1 MKKQWALVW
10 ILSGLSMLGA
20 FSIDAYLPSF
30 IDIGKSLH
38 VDREH
43 VQQTLSVYLFTF
55 AFMMLFYGTL
65 SDTFGRRRVILWAVG
80 GYVAGSVGAMCAP
93 SFYWL
98 LGFRALQGLSAG
110 AGSVVG
116 RAVIRDLFPD
126 QMGQKVMAY
135 VTMVFSL
142 APAVAPV
149 VGGWLQVWYG
159 WRAVFAFLSLA
170 SLAMGIAA
178 WKILP
183 ESLAIK
189 DRAPLHLRSMIRSY
203 WQVATHGDFLLQSLG
218 YGLGFAG
225 FSLYIS
231 TGSDFVMNVLH
242 LPETAFAWLFI
253 PLIVGMSLGS
263 ALSAR
268 LAMKFPPARL
278 IWISYGVM
286 AAATIVNLLYANLC
300 TPAVPWAVLPGMVY
314 MFGLALGSP
323 AMTLRTMDLFPAA
336 KGLAAS
342 LQGFVQMMLFALM
355 SAIVAPL
362 VLGDIRKLALSV
374 AISWVLSIVCWW
386 LGTRKGLVC
395 HGEVVEDG

>member
-1 MKKQWALVW
+1 MPVGWDSPRCMKKQWALVW

-30 IDIGKSLH
+30 GDIGASLH

-43 VQQTLSVYLFTF
+43 VQQTLSIYLFTF

-80 GYVAGSVGAMCAP
+80 GYVAGSFGAMCAP

-116 RAVIRDLFPD
+116 RAVIRDLFPG
-126 QMGQKVMAY
+126 QMGQKVMSY

-159 WRAVFAFLSLA
+159 WRAVFAFLSVA

-183 ESLAIK
+183 ESLAVE
-189 DRAPLHLRSMIRSY
+189 DRSPLHLGSMVR
-203 WQVATHGDFLLQSLG
+203 G
-218 YGLGFAG
+218 
-225 FSLYIS
+225 S
-231 TGSDFVMNVLH
+231 TAS
-242 LPETAFAWLFI
+242 PEFRM
-253 PLIVGMSLGS
+253 MSL
-263 ALSAR
+263 
-268 LAMKFPPARL
+268 
-278 IWISYGVM
+278 
-286 AAATIVNLLYANLC
+286 
-300 TPAVPWAVLPGMVY
+300 
-314 MFGLALGSP
+314 SP
-323 AMTLRTMDLFPAA
+323 
-336 KGLAAS
+336 
-342 LQGFVQMMLFALM
+342 
-355 SAIVAPL
+355 
-362 VLGDIRKLALSV
+362 
-374 AISWVLSIVCWW
+374 
-386 LGTRKGLVC
+386 
-395 HGEVVEDG
+395 

>member
-1 MKKQWALVW
+1 
-10 ILSGLSMLGA
+10 
-20 FSIDAYLPSF
+20 
-30 IDIGKSLH
+30 
-38 VDREH
+38 
-43 VQQTLSVYLFTF
+43 
-55 AFMMLFYGTL
+55 
-65 SDTFGRRRVILWAVG
+65 
-80 GYVAGSVGAMCAP
+80 GSVAAMCAP

-116 RAVIRDLFPD
+116 RAVIRDLFPG
-126 QMGQKVMAY
+126 QMGQKVMSY

-149 VGGWLQVWYG
+149 VGGWLQVCYG

-170 SLAMGIAA
+170 SLAMWIAA
-178 WKILP
+178 WKVLP
-183 ESLAIK
+183 ESLAVEN
-189 DRAPLHLRSMIRSY
+189 RAPLHLRSMIRGY
-203 WQVATHGDFLLQSLG
+203 WRVASHGDFLLQSLG
-218 YGLGFAG
+218 IGLGFAG

-231 TGSDFVMNVLH
+231 TGSDFVMHVLH

-253 PLIVGMSLGS
+253 PIIIGMSAGS

-268 LAMKFPPARL
+268 LAMKFPPTRL
-278 IWISYGVM
+278 IWIAYCVM
-286 AAATIVNLLYANLC
+286 ATATIANLLYANLC
-300 TPAVPWAVLPGMVY
+300 TPSIPWAVLPGMVY

-336 KGLAAS
+336 RGLAAS
-342 LQGFVQMMLFALM
+342 LQGFVQMLLFALM

-374 AISWVLSIVCWW
+374 AIGWALSVLCWR
-386 LGTRKGLVC
+386 LGTRKGLIC
-395 HGEVVEDG
+395 HREVVEEA